1 MGWANI
7 FTLKVVN
14 MNHFLSHEPFTW
26 SYKLIIVDIKSFCLC
41 NFIYPSHV
49 DKIF

>member
-26 SYKLIIVDIKSFCLC
+26 SSKLIIVDIKSFFLS
-41 NFIYPSHV
+41 NFMYPSHV